1 VLPLA
6 GHSKWAQIKRKKA
19 ANDAKRGS
27 MFTKLIREITVAAR
41 AGGGDPA
48 FNPRLRLAI
57 ETAKAANMPSDNIER
72 AIKRGTGE
80 LEGVSYEEVTYE
92 GYGPGGV
99 ALYIETLTDNA
110 NRTVAEIRHI
120 LNKHGGSLGQ
130 SGSVAWQ
137 FDRKGQI
144 YIDATRYDE
153 DATMLAA
160 LEAGAEDL
168 RRDGDTYVVTTDVAS
183 FHAVQEGL
191 KQRGVAFEQA
201 ELAMVPRATVQVSGA
216 DAQRLLKLL
225 DALDDQDD
233 VQKVHSNAEFDEA
246 ALAEISS

>member
-1 VLPLA
+1 MA

-19 ANDAKRGS
+19 ANDAKRGH

-41 AGGGDPA
+41 EGGGDPN
-48 FNPRLRLAI
+48 FNPRLRLAVD
-57 ETAKAANMPSDNIER
+57 TAKAANMPADNIER

-80 LEGVSYEEVTYE
+80 LEGVSYEEITYE

-110 NRTVAEIRHI
+110 NRTVAEVRHI
-120 LNKHGGSLGQ
+120 LSKHGGSLGQ

-153 DATMLAA
+153 DATMMAA

-168 RRDGDTYVVTTDVAS
+168 QREDDTFVVTTDVAN
-183 FHAVQEGL
+183 FHAVQQALREHGIT
-191 KQRGVAFEQA
+191 FEQA
-201 ELAMVPRATVQVSGA
+201 ELAMVPKTSVHVEGA
-216 DAQRLLKLL
+216 DAQRLLKLR
-225 DALDDQDD
+225 DALDDADD
-233 VQKVHSNAEFDEA
+233 VQKVHSNADIDEA
-246 ALAEISS
+246 ALAEAAS

>member
-1 VLPLA
+1 LA